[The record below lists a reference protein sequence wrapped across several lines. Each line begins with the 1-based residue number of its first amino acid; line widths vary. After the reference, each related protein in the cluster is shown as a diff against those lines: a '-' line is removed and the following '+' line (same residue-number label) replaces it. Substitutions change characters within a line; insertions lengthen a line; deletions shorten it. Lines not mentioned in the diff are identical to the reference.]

1 MPSHPADPR
10 VNQISLSSTQ
20 IYLSSA
26 IFDPIQYI
34 VPVTQPK
41 PVAPFPV
48 EPEINVSATQ
58 RVSEIGKCF
67 ESDDID
73 TCLLGLEICTVGT
86 WSDSNDKFA
95 EGEVFKG

>member
-1 MPSHPADPR
+1 MPSHPADPK

-20 IYLSSA
+20 IYPSST
-26 IFDPIQYI
+26 IFDPVQYI
-34 VPVTQPK
+34 VPITQPK

-58 RVSEIGKCF
+58 RVSKTGKCF
-67 ESDDID
+67 EGDDID
-73 TCLLGLEICTVGT
+73 TFLLGLEISTFDT
-86 WSDSNDKFA
+86 WSNSDDKFA